1 MYLHNVAFVES
12 PTLLHMQ
19 DKEEIAYCT
28 HQMMGG
34 TLGPVNWRQV
44 RGGSIKCNQ
53 ETRHRT
59 HHHMKPWAAALN
71 DPTVKDLSSHT
82 QRKTPQDLPNIM
94 KLKNIIFSRIIQ
106 YLNKHA
112 IIIILHHDLS
122 IFSVLMYRSMGFNG
136 FVESVPNWYKS
147 QSSCK
152 AQQRLAMDYHAQMV
166 A

>member
-1 MYLHNVAFVES
+1 MWHLWRAQHCFICKIRKRLRIARI
-12 PTLLHMQ
+12 
-19 DKEEIAYCT
+19 KRWEEHLAPSTGAKYA
-28 HQMMGG
+28 
-34 TLGPVNWRQV
+34 
-44 RGGSIKCNQ
+44 GSIKCNQ

-71 DPTVKDLSSHT
+71 DPNVKDLSSHT

-94 KLKNIIFSRIIQ
+94 ELKNIIFSRIIQ
-106 YLNKHA
+106 CLNKHA

-122 IFSVLMYRSMGFNG
+122 VFSVLMYPSMGFNG
-136 FVESVPNWYKS
+136 FAESVPNWYKS